1 MLCYTLQV
9 SSYQMH
15 EHISQVNTQLYKTQ
29 LVYPGAETGFTNNSC
44 PRSDN
49 VCGGGEELLYD

>member
-1 MLCYTLQV
+1 
-9 SSYQMH
+9 MH